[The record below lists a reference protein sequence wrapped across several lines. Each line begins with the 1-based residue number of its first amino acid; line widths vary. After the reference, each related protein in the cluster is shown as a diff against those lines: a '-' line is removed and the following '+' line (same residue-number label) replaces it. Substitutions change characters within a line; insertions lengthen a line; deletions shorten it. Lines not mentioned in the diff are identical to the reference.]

1 MLPGATTIASV
12 SVSLRLIPAIAS
24 TVKTATWN
32 AVTAKKSPEKFARD
46 LEATLLSRRA
56 DRALPEQ
63 TAYDLRKAR
72 ARAIR
77 GAIGSADL
85 LAANA
90 KHSAAEAFM
99 ADATDLLVSL
109 PKSAHNMPMR
119 ADGYGGNWTISDLVS
134 YWLTSESKSD
144 ASKRAGY
151 SGA

>member
-1 MLPGATTIASV
+1 MAQASSTV
-12 SVSLRLIPAIAS
+12 TVPVSLRLIPAVTS
-24 TVKTATWN
+24 TVKVATWN
-32 AVTAKKSPEKFARD
+32 AASAAKSPEKFARD
-46 LEATLLSRRA
+46 LEATLIARRA

-63 TAYDLRKAR
+63 TSYDLRKSR

-85 LAANA
+85 LAATA
-90 KHSAAEAFM
+90 KHHAAEAFM

-109 PKSAHNMPMR
+109 AKSAHNMPMR
-119 ADGYGGNWTISDLVS
+119 SDGYGGNWTISDLVS
-134 YWLTSESKSD
+134 YWFTSESKSD